1 MYFARLAF
9 VLSVVVPAAAQSST
23 VVSGPQLLDAEGQ
36 AQLQSW
42 IGLGDQGFSRIWRGV
57 AGSASAESFH
67 LAVDGMGPTV
77 SLFQITLYDGSSALI
92 GGHSTIDWGAE
103 AGFHADSEAF
113 IFNLTETE
121 IQRPSA
127 ALSGLQAIY
136 TDPAYFSTFGGGH
149 DLFAGI
155 GTLGVAEPGSN
166 IQQDGYSAS
175 YSYDTT
181 QGQIAIHGDSGS
193 GWGNSGYGY
202 DAWRVEAL
210 EVYSYATPAPDPVPG
225 PLPVPLPASLPLL
238 LAALVALR
246 FRR

>member
-9 VLSVVVPAAAQSST
+9 VLCVAAPGVAQSST
-23 VVSGPQLLDAEGQ
+23 VEAGPQLLDAAGQ

-42 IGLGDQGFSRIWRGV
+42 IGLGDQGFTRIWRGV

-67 LAVDGMGPTV
+67 VGVDGMGPTV
-77 SLFQITLYDGSSALI
+77 SIFQITLYDGSSALI
-92 GGHSTIDWGAE
+92 GGHSTIDWGTE
-103 AGFHADSEAF
+103 SGFHADSQAF
-113 IFNLTETE
+113 IFNLTEIE

-127 ALSGLQAIY
+127 ALSGLQAVY

-155 GTLGVAEPGSN
+155 GTLGVADPGSN

-175 YSYDTT
+175 YSYDTA
-181 QGQIAIHGDSGS
+181 QGQIAIHGDSGG

-210 EVYSYATPAPDPVPG
+210 EVYSYAAPEPDPVPA
-225 PLPVPLPASLPLL
+225 PMPVPLPAGLPLL
-238 LAALVALR
+238 LAALIALR
-246 FRR
+246 LRR